1 MIINPWFFYVL
12 QLAGNLRGMLIIVG
26 GLAIAIGIALFIEND
41 ISRTSHKVKPWF
53 IISVIC
59 FALVA
64 VFPSE
69 KTLLLMKASEFV
81 TYNNVNLTVD
91 ALKSAIDYAATLF

>member
-12 QLAGNLRGMLIIVG
+12 QLADSLRGMLIVIG
-26 GLAIAIGIALFIEND
+26 GLALAIGFVLFIENN
-41 ISRTSHKVKPWF
+41 TSKVKPC
-53 IISVIC
+53 IISSVIC
-59 FALVA
+59 FAFVA
-64 VFPSE
+64 ILPTE

-91 ALKSAIDYAATLF
+91 ALKSAIDYAASLL